1 VSESSI
7 TLEQFADQL
16 FKAAKT
22 TLSQI
27 GEDLVSRHR
36 DLVPI
41 HLGHL
46 RRSIT
51 KRGPLVSG
59 DDLYIRV
66 GCAATAQKSVGPKS
80 KRSEAET
87 EDIQPRGRTGS
98 GGAFANYAL
107 IVHEQMAWS
116 AGPPG
121 FEKGVFKMGRSAGD
135 SGGKT
140 LDEPQGGHEST
151 DGDRGG
157 QFMARPRANTP
168 ANQRRFRI
176 IIEANMAAH
185 KVVMR

>member
-1 VSESSI
+1 MSGDII
-7 TLEQFADQL
+7 TLESFADRL
-16 FKAAKT
+16 FEQAKT
-22 TLSQI
+22 ALSQI
-27 GEDLVSRHR
+27 GEDLVTRHR

-46 RRSIT
+46 RRAIT
-51 KRGPLVSG
+51 KRGPLTNG
-59 DDLYIRV
+59 DDIYIRV
-66 GCAATAQKSVGPKS
+66 GCAATAQRSTGPKS
-80 KRSEAET
+80 KKSEAEP
-87 EDIQPRGRTGS
+87 EDIQPREKTGT

-121 FEKGVFKMGRSAGD
+121 FEKGVFKMGRSAAD

-157 QFMARPRANTP
+157 QFIARVHANKD
-168 ANQRRFRI
+168 ANRRRFQVI
-176 IIEANMAAH
+176 LEANMRAD
-185 KVVMR
+185 KVVRR